1 MPIVQIHL
9 NLIFQDPLEMKNF
22 WIFFISVDFDKI
34 FINFQKCIFF
44 FLIATFSKLFYASF
58 LFDPILKK
66 VISFL
71 KDDRFYESEVIV
83 YLHGGLIFREKKF
96 A

>member
-1 MPIVQIHL
+1 M
-9 NLIFQDPLEMKNF
+9 FPLEMKNF

-44 FLIATFSKLFYASF
+44 LIATFSKLFYASF
-58 LFDPILKK
+58 LFDSILKK

-83 YLHGGLIFREKKF
+83 YLHGGSIFREKKF